1 MMENY
6 QEKYK
11 KELHQQEINSNIH
24 TLKGF
29 FWIFVTILLLWMLTL
44 VRIFI
49 VDSRI
54 FTMAAGVS
62 AVMGIPVL
70 YIYKKVDLSKHWVK
84 YVFLTLICM
93 ISAVIAAFLSF
104 HAVLI
109 YVLPLLL
116 AVQYRE
122 RMTLWVTYVVNDV
135 TMTLSMLAGFYHG
148 ICDLNLLLG
157 SNHTR
162 DWYMEQ
168 WGAGTLQFSLEP
180 DPVFTILFYGA
191 CHGQ

>member
-11 KELHQQEINSNIH
+11 KELYQQEINSNIH

-70 YIYKKVDLSKHWVK
+70 YIYL
-84 YVFLTLICM
+84 CA
-93 ISAVIAAFLSF
+93 AVAFGGTVPGKDDTVGYLC
-104 HAVLI
+104 
-109 YVLPLLL
+109 
-116 AVQYRE
+116 RE
-122 RMTLWVTYVVNDV
+122 
-135 TMTLSMLAGFYHG
+135 
-148 ICDLNLLLG
+148 
-157 SNHTR
+157 
-162 DWYMEQ
+162 
-168 WGAGTLQFSLEP
+168 
-180 DPVFTILFYGA
+180 
-191 CHGQ
+191 

>member
-29 FWIFVTILLLWMLTL
+29 FWIFVTILLLWLLTL

-84 YVFLTLICM
+84 YVFFDTDLYDIGSHCGIFVIPRGAYLCV
-93 ISAVIAAFLSF
+93 AVAFGGT
-104 HAVLI
+104 
-109 YVLPLLL
+109 
-116 AVQYRE
+116 VQ
-122 RMTLWVTYVVNDV
+122 
-135 TMTLSMLAGFYHG
+135 
-148 ICDLNLLLG
+148 
-157 SNHTR
+157 
-162 DWYMEQ
+162 
-168 WGAGTLQFSLEP
+168 GADDTVDHLCCQ
-180 DPVFTILFYGA
+180 
-191 CHGQ
+191 

>member
-1 MMENY
+1 MIEEHRDVMMENY

-116 AVQYRE
+116 AGDGRKYGYYSINPAFMR
-122 RMTLWVTYVVNDV
+122 VT
-135 TMTLSMLAGFYHG
+135 SF
-148 ICDLNLLLG
+148 
-157 SNHTR
+157 
-162 DWYMEQ
+162 
-168 WGAGTLQFSLEP
+168 
-180 DPVFTILFYGA
+180 ILP
-191 CHGQ
+191 

>member
-1 MMENY
+1 MIEEHRDVMMENY

-29 FWIFVTILLLWMLTL
+29 FWIFVTILLLWLLTL

-70 YIYKKVDLSKHWVK
+70 YIYKKVDRIH
-84 YVFLTLICM
+84 
-93 ISAVIAAFLSF
+93 SF
-104 HAVLI
+104 
-109 YVLPLLL
+109 
-116 AVQYRE
+116 RK
-122 RMTLWVTYVVNDV
+122 
-135 TMTLSMLAGFYHG
+135 
-148 ICDLNLLLG
+148 
-157 SNHTR
+157 SNHFKCR
-162 DWYMEQ
+162 
-168 WGAGTLQFSLEP
+168 
-180 DPVFTILFYGA
+180 
-191 CHGQ
+191 